1 MEADGIDVVKVRR
14 HSPVTYKSLVP
25 TLATIIVG
33 AFILY
38 LVFIDSSDLA
48 TYAALATNAFMLLL
62 LLTFFG
68 RFEETAVSS
77 KEVAL
82 IGILGAIIA
91 ASRIPF
97 AAIPNV
103 QPCTFLIM
111 AVGLVFGP
119 LAGFMVGGTTA
130 IVSNLFLGMGPWTIW
145 QMAGWGMVGLLSGV
159 IGKRS
164 KDLSVTKMAI
174 LCFVLGM
181 MYNELLDFSS
191 WVWLYNMNVANFV
204 AVFGMGLPFG
214 LLHAGGN
221 VVFTVAL
228 AKPVMRAFRR
238 FQSRFQVTY
247 VDKAPVRIQEEV

>member
-1 MEADGIDVVKVRR
+1 MDTVRVKT
-14 HSPVTYKSLVP
+14 HSRITYMSLVP
-25 TLATIIVG
+25 TVATITVA

-38 LVFIDSSDLA
+38 LTFVDSSDLK
-48 TYAALATNAFMLLL
+48 TYAALLTNAFMLLL
-62 LLTFFG
+62 LITFFG

-130 IVSNLFLGMGPWTIW
+130 IISNLFLGMGPWAIW
-145 QMAGWGMVGLLSGV
+145 QMAGWGLVGFVSGL
-159 IGKRS
+159 IGKKS
-164 KDLSVTKMAI
+164 KEVSVVKMAI
-174 LCFVLGM
+174 LCFMLGW

-191 WVWLYNMNVANFV
+191 WVWLYNLDPEKFLFI
-204 AVFGMGLPFG
+204 FGAGLPFG
-214 LLHAGGN
+214 LLHSGGN
-221 VVFTVAL
+221 VVFTFAL

-247 VDKAPVRIQEEV
+247 VDRPPASVVTPDEA

>member
-1 MEADGIDVVKVRR
+1 MERVRVR
-14 HSPVTYKSLVP
+14 HHSPITYKSVVP
-25 TLATIIVG
+25 MLATILVA

-38 LVFIDSSDLA
+38 LTFIDSSELR
-48 TYAALATNAFMLLL
+48 TYAALLTNAFMLLL
-62 LLTFFG
+62 LATFFG
-68 RFEETAVSS
+68 RFEETSVSS

-145 QMAGWGMVGLLSGV
+145 QMAGS
-159 IGKRS
+159 
-164 KDLSVTKMAI
+164 
-174 LCFVLGM
+174 
-181 MYNELLDFSS
+181 
-191 WVWLYNMNVANFV
+191 
-204 AVFGMGLPFG
+204 
-214 LLHAGGN
+214 
-221 VVFTVAL
+221 
-228 AKPVMRAFRR
+228 RA
-238 FQSRFQVTY
+238 
-247 VDKAPVRIQEEV
+247 